1 MSFWG
6 TVGGVASALIPGVGS
21 LVGQS
26 QANQANLKIAR
37 EQMAFQERM
46 SNTSYQRAVQDMKAS
61 GINPMLAYQQG
72 GASSPGGASAH
83 MENAIGPAVS
93 SAMHGIRLRKEM
105 KLLDAQID
113 KENAQ
118 TVDTLQSAEGKWLMN
133 QAALWSPDKSVA
145 QFAGTGAEMR
155 SQSQVIRE
163 RMQQLEN
170 ARREGDYRLA
180 SRLET
185 EVRTLV
191 ERQKEQL
198 GRWDVRYKEA
208 GYPRATWEG
217 SRAAAYLD
225 QAFGQGGVVGGIT
238 RPIATA
244 VGLSRVGAAARGLGK
259 VAEKARR
266 FPIPP
271 MKWTKPRWKK

>member
-1 MSFWG
+1 MGFWG
-6 TVGGVASALIPGVGS
+6 TLGGVASALIPGVGS
-21 LVGQS
+21 LVGQER
-26 QANQANLKIAR
+26 ANQQNLKIAR

-83 MENAIGPAVS
+83 MESSIGPAVS
-93 SAMHGIRLRKEM
+93 SAMHGVRLRKEM

-118 TVDTLQSAEGKWLMN
+118 TVDILQSAEGKWLMN

-163 RMQQLEN
+163 RLQQLEN
-170 ARREGDYRLA
+170 AKREGDYRLA

-191 ERQKEQL
+191 ERQKEL
-198 GRWDVRYKEA
+198 ATRWDVRYKEA
-208 GYPRATWEG
+208 GYPRAQWEG
-217 SRAAAYLD
+217 SKAAAYLD

-244 VGLSRVGAAARGLGK
+244 VGLSRVGKVVQAAG
-259 VAEKARR
+259 KARR
-266 FPIPP
+266 YY
-271 MKWTKPRWKK
+271 KPRWK